1 MKVSECMS
9 NGVKL
14 LSPDDSLQ
22 DAAKLMAECDVG
34 IIPIAQSDR
43 LIGMVTDRDIVV
55 RGLCEGR
62 GPTSKLREVMTPGIH
77 YCYEDDDTED
87 VARIMAETQI
97 RRLPVISKK
106 NKRLVGIVAIGDLA
120 RFENSARVG
129 RAISGISRKEP
140 RTQARA
146 AAH

>member
-14 LSPDDSLQ
+14 LTPDNTVQ

-34 IIPIAQSDR
+34 VIPIVESDR

-55 RGLCEGR
+55 RGLREGK
-62 GPTSKLREVMTPGIH
+62 GPASRLRDVMTPGIH
-77 YCYEDDDTED
+77 YCYEDDETDD
-87 VARIMAETQI
+87 AARIMAETQV
-97 RRLPVISKK
+97 RRLPVVSKK
-106 NKRLVGIVAIGDLA
+106 NKRLVGIVAICDLA

-129 RAISGISRKEP
+129 RAMSGISRKDP
-140 RTQARA
+140 RTQTRA
-146 AAH
+146 AP